1 MPLIKRTVEPVE
13 LSRSS
18 IAPGVR
24 NELECVT
31 NNTLANVIRQLS
43 SLSRH
48 AEDMFGELFRDASS
62 FFDRAN
68 HLQERVDR
76 LKVKVTQLDST
87 VEEGMWSLCYVFV
100 AIPLLFSTAT
110 LKILPCE
117 MFIAQLV
124 LTKYYVHWNLGVSEI
139 LSI

>member
-1 MPLIKRTVEPVE
+1 MPLIKRSVEPIE
-13 LSRSS
+13 LSRSAL
-18 IAPGVR
+18 APGVR

-48 AEDMFGELFRDASS
+48 AENMFSELFRDASN

-68 HLQERVDR
+68 SLQERVDR

-87 VEEGMWSLCYVFV
+87 VEEGECYT
-100 AIPLLFSTAT
+100 LLQVPVRGPGFT
-110 LKILPCE
+110 L
-117 MFIAQLV
+117 
-124 LTKYYVHWNLGVSEI
+124 
-139 LSI
+139 